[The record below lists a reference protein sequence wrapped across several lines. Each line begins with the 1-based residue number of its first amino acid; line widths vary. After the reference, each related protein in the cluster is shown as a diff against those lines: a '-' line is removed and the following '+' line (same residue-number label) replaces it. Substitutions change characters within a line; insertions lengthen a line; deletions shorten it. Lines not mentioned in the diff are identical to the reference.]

1 MYVSS
6 EPLTLHELARLLKAM
21 TDRAYANP
29 EICEVSRLLKTVVL
43 ELDLELTSEQV
54 GQIYDALSLVV
65 PSGAVYSAEFS
76 VELDR
81 AIAMTSRDD
90 AGDALSKAMF
100 RAWRNVHA
108 AARQEPAELVLRET
122 GGLLVPDP
130 RDRDLDGLSIAEL
143 VFLVAHDK
151 LDGRALLAQPV
162 LACAVASALLA
173 ELLLRGLIRVDLV
186 SHLVQAKANAK
197 AELSATATGISA
209 PVREAFE
216 EILAGRATTLAQWL
230 TILSPKGCPAVCGR
244 LLEAGVVVREERG
257 RFVKKTYFVPAGEVV
272 DSIFRVATSPL
283 HVGRMPTAPC
293 ALVIE
298 LAKATRL
305 TVARF
310 GEWIHVHDIDPGGT
324 LTDAPSREQFDL
336 LLALTRAEVTALLS
350 RP

>member
-1 MYVSS
+1 VSS
-6 EPLTLHELARLLKAM
+6 ESLTLHELARLLKAM

-29 EICEVSRLLKTVVL
+29 QIGEVSRLLKTVAR

-54 GQIYDALSLVV
+54 GQVYDALSLVV
-65 PSGAVYSAEFS
+65 PAGAVYGTEFS

-81 AIAMTSRDD
+81 AIAVTSRDD
-90 AGDALSKAMF
+90 ARDALSKTMF

-108 AARQEPAELVLRET
+108 AARQEPTELVLRET

-186 SHLVQAKANAK
+186 SHLVQTKANAK
-197 AELSATATGISA
+197 AEPSATGISA
-209 PVREAFE
+209 PVHEAFE
-216 EILAGRATTLAQWL
+216 EILVGRAVTLARWL
-230 TILSPKGCPAVCGR
+230 TILSAKGCPAVCGR

-257 RFVKKTYFVPAGEVV
+257 RLIRKTYFVPTGEVV
-272 DSIFRVATSPL
+272 DSIFRVVTSPL

-293 ALVIE
+293 AVVIE

-324 LTDAPSREQFDL
+324 LTDAPSREQLDL